1 MMAKRTVRIPI
12 WAICACVHC
21 TQWQWQR
28 RWRHYRPTNK
38 NHSTFEIIAQ
48 NKSERTTERPR
59 AISIAWYN
67 NTYSNCLLRIRRMI
81 EAIQRALMAVVFL
94 LEFAA
99 RFSIHV
105 LTSNL
110 RYIRGLYYTCW
121 RCFNISQN
129 SAFSNDKL
137 HLNAVQHIL
146 IYVYCFVDILRSEQ
160 NGIELCRCVINNNEI
175 FTFNCLVF
183 SFNDFTAINA
193 IKS

>member
-67 NTYSNCLLRIRRMI
+67 NTYSNCLLRIRRMM

-110 RYIRGLYYTCW
+110 RYIRGCIMLALLQYQPKFCIFKWQTASECSTTYI
-121 RCFNISQN
+121 NICVL
-129 SAFSNDKL
+129 FRWYI
-137 HLNAVQHIL
+137 AVRTERHRI
-146 IYVYCFVDILRSEQ
+146 VPMC
-160 NGIELCRCVINNNEI
+160 N
-175 FTFNCLVF
+175 
-183 SFNDFTAINA
+183 
-193 IKS
+193 